1 MHEHH
6 DHGPCGSDNQ
16 CQGCSNHQ
24 EKMSFD
30 EKLGMLLNHW
40 IDHNDSHQTDY
51 KKWAAQAKEE
61 GLTDVVAKILEA
73 MQLFQEG
80 NQRLRQAQ
88 QIMVMDQE

>member
-6 DHGPCGSDNQ
+6 DHGPCGNDGH
-16 CQGCSNHQ
+16 CHDCSNHQ
-24 EKMSFD
+24 EKMSFA
-30 EKLGMLLNHW
+30 EKLTMLLNHW

-61 GLTDVVAKILEA
+61 GYDEVVDKILEA
-73 MQLFQEG
+73 MQQFQEG

-88 QIMVMDQE
+88 QIMTMD

>member
-6 DHGPCGSDNQ
+6 DHGPCDNHGH
-16 CQGCSNHQ
+16 CHDCGNHQ
-24 EKMSFD
+24 GKMNFA
-30 EKLGMLLNHW
+30 EKLTMLLNHW
-40 IDHNDSHQTDY
+40 IDHNDSHQIDY

-61 GLTDVVAKILEA
+61 GHQEVVDKILEA

-88 QIMVMDQE
+88 QIMTMD

>member
-6 DHGPCGSDNQ
+6 DHGPCGNDDHYHES
-16 CQGCSNHQ
+16 GNHQ
-24 EKMSFD
+24 EKMSFA
-30 EKLGMLLNHW
+30 EKLTMLLNHW

-61 GLTDVVAKILEA
+61 GHEEVVAKILGA

-88 QIMVMDQE
+88 QIITMD

>member
-6 DHGPCGSDNQ
+6 DHGPCGNDGHCHDCN
-16 CQGCSNHQ
+16 NHQ

-30 EKLGMLLNHW
+30 EKLTMLLNHW
-40 IDHNDSHQTDY
+40 IDHNESHQTDY
-51 KKWAAQAKEE
+51 KKWAAQAKEK
-61 GLTDVVAKILEA
+61 GLEDVVGKILEA

-88 QIMVMDQE
+88 QIMTMD

>member
-6 DHGPCGSDNQ
+6 DHGTCENNGHCHGCG
-16 CQGCSNHQ
+16 NHQ
-24 EKMSFD
+24 ETMSFD
-30 EKLGMLLNHW
+30 EKLMTLLNHW
-40 IDHNDSHQTDY
+40 VDHNDSHQADY

-61 GLTDVVAKILEA
+61 GMDDVVEKILAA

-88 QIMVMDQE
+88 QILTMD

>member
-6 DHGPCGSDNQ
+6 DHDHEPCEIHKHCN
-16 CQGCSNHQ
+16 GCGNHQ
-24 EKMSFD
+24 KKMSFA
-30 EKLGMLLNHW
+30 EKLTTLLNHW

-51 KKWAAQAKEE
+51 KKWAAQAKKEGHEE
-61 GLTDVVAKILEA
+61 VVGKILEA

-88 QIMVMDQE
+88 QIMIMD

>member
-6 DHGPCGSDNQ
+6 DHSPCSNDAN
-16 CQGCSNHQ
+16 CHGCSNHQ
-24 EKMSFD
+24 EKMSFA
-30 EKLGMLLNHW
+30 EKLTMLLNHW

-61 GLTDVVAKILEA
+61 GYEEVVEKILEA
-73 MQLFQEG
+73 MQQFQEG

-88 QIMVMDQE
+88 QIMTMD

>member
-6 DHGPCGSDNQ
+6 DHEACENHSHCHGCG
-16 CQGCSNHQ
+16 NHHH
-24 EKMSFD
+24 ETMSFE
-30 EKLGMLLNHW
+30 EKLMTLLNHW
-40 IDHNDSHQTDY
+40 VDHNDSHQVDY

-61 GLTDVVAKILEA
+61 GMDDVVEKILAA

-88 QIMVMDQE
+88 QILTMD

>member
-6 DHGPCGSDNQ
+6 DHGPGGNDSHCH
-16 CQGCSNHQ
+16 GCDNHQ
-24 EKMSFD
+24 EKMSFA
-30 EKLGMLLNHW
+30 EKLTMLLNHW

-61 GLTDVVAKILEA
+61 GHEEVVGKILEA

-88 QIMVMDQE
+88 QIMTMD

>member
-6 DHGPCGSDNQ
+6 DHGTCENHGHCHGCG
-16 CQGCSNHQ
+16 NHQ
-24 EKMSFD
+24 EAMTFNEKM
-30 EKLGMLLNHW
+30 LILLNHW

-61 GLTDVVAKILEA
+61 GLDDVVEKILAA
-73 MQLFQEG
+73 MHQFQEG

-88 QIMVMDQE
+88 QILTMD

>member
-6 DHGPCGSDNQ
+6 DHGPCDNDGH
-16 CQGCSNHQ
+16 CHSCSNHQ
-24 EKMSFD
+24 GKMSFA
-30 EKLGMLLNHW
+30 EKLTMLLNHW

-51 KKWAAQAKEE
+51 KKWAVQAKEE
-61 GLTDVVAKILEA
+61 GREDVVEKILEA

-88 QIMVMDQE
+88 QIMTMD